1 MFKNYVKFAWR
12 NLLKDR
18 QFSLLNLIG
27 LSTGLAC
34 GLLIFLWISDERS
47 VDTFQ
52 KNGDRLYQVMENSP
66 ITDGGVSTMEH
77 TPDLLGG
84 ALVREVPG
92 IEEAVTIKFP
102 DEDDNPKGILS
113 MGESSL
119 KARELFVTPNFFTV
133 FSFRLL
139 DGNKDQV
146 FSDEHNVLLSDEIAM
161 KLFHSTKDVI
171 GKTIIWDRGSGSSKT
186 FNGIYTVS
194 GIFQAPPSNS
204 SIQFDIL
211 FPHELYVAKTSDD
224 INWQSNSPD
233 TYVLLKK
240 GVDVQQLR
248 NKVKDFIKSRYKPG
262 SEDLKWTGTLFLQR
276 FTDRYLHNHYENGE
290 VAGGRIAYV
299 QLFSI
304 IALFILVIACINFMN
319 LATAKASHRIKEVGI
334 KKVIGASRASLIFQ
348 YLSESMLMTL
358 GSLVFAIL
366 IVFALLPGF
375 RELTG
380 KELRMDLDLGLL
392 VALAGI
398 ALFTGL
404 LAGSYPALYL
414 SGFRPAR
421 ALKGRLHAAAG
432 ESWIRKGLVV
442 FQFAISMVL
451 IVSVGIV
458 YKQMELIQTRNLG
471 YNKDNIIHFAN
482 EGKLQQNQQT
492 FLAEL
497 RALPGVVSASDM
509 EGDMLGNHSGG
520 GGIDWPGKTERI
532 EFSGLYIDYDF
543 MQTMGLHMKEGRMFS
558 RKFNSDS
565 SSVIFNETAI
575 AAMRLKDPLG
585 KIVKLWGRQA
595 PIIGVVKDFHY
606 ESLYNKVGPFFLSF
620 RKNGSNNLVKIK
632 AGMERE
638 TLIQIEKLY
647 KTFNPGLPFEYNFL
661 DEDYKALYAS
671 EQRVSTLSRWFAGI
685 AVIISCLGLFGLATF
700 TAQKRQKEIGIRKIV
715 GASIRQIVI
724 LLSAGFLKLVCIA
737 LFVAFP
743 ITWWILRF
751 WLSTFAY
758 RVQMGPGIFLMAS
771 GAILFITFLT
781 ISFQAVRAAI
791 ENPVKSLAAD

>member
-1 MFKNYVKFAWR
+1 M
-12 NLLKDR
+12 
-18 QFSLLNLIG
+18 
-27 LSTGLAC
+27 
-34 GLLIFLWISDERS
+34 
-47 VDTFQ
+47 
-52 KNGDRLYQVMENSP
+52 
-66 ITDGGVSTMEH
+66 
-77 TPDLLGG
+77 
-84 ALVREVPG
+84 
-92 IEEAVTIKFP
+92 
-102 DEDDNPKGILS
+102 
-113 MGESSL
+113 
-119 KARELFVTPNFFTV
+119 
-133 FSFRLL
+133 
-139 DGNKDQV
+139 
-146 FSDEHNVLLSDEIAM
+146 
-161 KLFHSTKDVI
+161 
-171 GKTIIWDRGSGSSKT
+171 
-186 FNGIYTVS
+186 
-194 GIFQAPPSNS
+194 
-204 SIQFDIL
+204 
-211 FPHELYVAKTSDD
+211 
-224 INWQSNSPD
+224 
-233 TYVLLKK
+233 
-240 GVDVQQLR
+240 R

-366 IVFALLPGF
+366 IVFTLLPGF

>member
-34 GLLIFLWISDERS
+34 AFLILLWISDERS
-47 VDTFQ
+47 VDNFQ

-77 TPDLLGG
+77 TPDLLGR
-84 ALVREVPG
+84 ALVREVPE
-92 IEEAVTIKFP
+92 IEDAVTIKFP

-113 MGESSL
+113 VGEASL

-146 FSDEHNVLLSDEIAM
+146 FSDKHNVLLSDETAM

-171 GKTIIWDRGSGSSKT
+171 GKTIIWDRGSGASKA
-186 FNGIYTVS
+186 FNGKYTVS
-194 GIFQAPPSNS
+194 GIFEAPSSNS
-204 SIQFDIL
+204 SIQFDLL
-211 FPHELYVAKTSDD
+211 FPHELYVANTSDD

-240 GVDVQQLR
+240 GVDVRQLR
-248 NKVKDFIKSRYKPG
+248 NKIKDFIKSRYKPG

-276 FTDRYLHNHYENGE
+276 FTDKYLHNHYENGE

-319 LATAKASHRIKEVGI
+319 LATAKASQRIKEVGI

-348 YLSESMLMTL
+348 FLSESMLMTL

-380 KELRMDLDLGLL
+380 KELRMDLESGLL

-432 ESWIRKGLVV
+432 ESWIRKGLVI

-482 EGKLQQNQQT
+482 EGKLEQNQQA

-497 RALPGVVSASDM
+497 RAVPGVVSASDM

-520 GGIDWPGKTERI
+520 GGIDWPGKTQRI
-532 EFSGLYIDYDF
+532 EFSGLYVDYDF
-543 MQTMGLHMKEGRMFS
+543 METMGLRMKEGRMFS
-558 RKFNSDS
+558 RKFDSDS
-565 SSVIFNETAI
+565 SSIIFNETAI

-585 KIVKLWGRQA
+585 KIVKLWGRRAQ
-595 PIIGVVKDFHY
+595 IIGVVKDFHY
-606 ESLYNKVGPFFLSF
+606 ESLYNKVGPFFLGF
-620 RKNGSNNLVKIK
+620 RKNVSNNLVKIK
-632 AGMERE
+632 AGMEKE
-638 TLIQIEKLY
+638 TLLQVEKLY

-661 DEDYKALYAS
+661 DEDYKELYAS
-671 EQRVSTLSRWFAGI
+671 EQRVAILSRWFAGI

-724 LLSAGFLKLVCIA
+724 LLSTGFLKLVFIA
-737 LFVAFP
+737 VFVAFP
-743 ITWWILRF
+743 IAWWTMAF

-758 RVQMGPGIFLMAS
+758 RVQMGPGIFLMAA
-771 GAILFITFLT
+771 GVMLFITLLT
-781 ISFQAVRAAI
+781 ISFQAIRAAI